1 MTDKKFQE
9 ALQAAKKTVDGWP
22 SWKQNS
28 LLVTTMATTPSP
40 RQPVE
45 SRAVSRTDKK
55 LSHGADP
62 HDANKS
68 GS

>member
-9 ALQAAKKTVDGWP
+9 ALQAARKTVDGWP

-40 RQPVE
+40 RQPVDCVPR
-45 SRAVSRTDKK
+45 SRSEKK
-55 LSHGADP
+55 LSPGSDP
-62 HDANKS
+62 LDANKS

>member
-40 RQPVE
+40 RQPVDCVPR
-45 SRAVSRTDKK
+45 SRSEKI
-55 LSHGADP
+55 LSPGSDP
-62 HDANKS
+62 LDAEKS

>member
-9 ALQAAKKTVDGWP
+9 ALQAARKTVDGWP
-22 SWKQNS
+22 AWKQNS

-45 SRAVSRTDKK
+45 SASSSRPDKK
-55 LSHGADP
+55 LSPGSDP
-62 HDANKS
+62 RDANKT
-68 GS
+68 GG

>member
-40 RQPVE
+40 RQPVDC
-45 SRAVSRTDKK
+45 VSRSRSEKI
-55 LSHGADP
+55 LSPGSDP